1 MPKLHNIYG
10 GGAQTNANGL
20 TFERDTSLD
29 EALME
34 AGYIINDCEV
44 FDKENNLIGLSIP
57 KNNLYKNFLEKQ
69 NIDYKKYNSKKWL
82 PDEAFLNFS
91 NKTIYII
98 EKKYQETPGSV
109 DEKLPN
115 CDFKKKEYIKL
126 FNPLEIRV
134 EYIYIL
140 SEWFENPVYAD
151 VLEYIEQV
159 GCKYFYNKLPFDIL
173 GLKKDD
179 F

>member
-1 MPKLHNIYG
+1 MLKLHNVYG
-10 GGAQTNANGL
+10 GGAQTNKNGL
-20 TFERDTSLD
+20 LFERDTSLD
-29 EALME
+29 EAFIE
-34 AGYIINDCEV
+34 SGYIVENFEV
-44 FDKENNLIGLSIP
+44 YDKEKNLIGLSIP
-57 KNNLYKNFLEKQ
+57 KNSLYKNFLEKE

-98 EKKYQETPGSV
+98 EKKYQETSGSV

-115 CDFKKKEYIKL
+115 CDFKKKEYTKL
-126 FNPLEIRV
+126 FSPLGIKV
-134 EYIYIL
+134 EFIYIL
-140 SEWFENPVYAD
+140 SAWFENPMYRD

-159 GCKYFYNKLPFDIL
+159 NCKYFYNKIPFDVL

-179 F
+179 